1 MVMARATKEY
11 LYDKIERQRERLRQ
25 EGREQGIEQ
34 GIERGR
40 ASLAAEVANWN
51 ARRLDAEKRG
61 EPFDEPPPGA

>member
-25 EGREQGIEQ
+25 EGREQGIE
-34 GIERGR
+34 RGR
-40 ASLAAEVANWN
+40 ASLAAEVADWN
-51 ARRLDAEKRG
+51 ERRLDAEGRG

>member
-34 GIERGR
+34 GR

-51 ARRLDAEKRG
+51 ARRLEAEKRG
-61 EPFDEPPPGA
+61 ESFNEPPPDA